1 MKKKIETMQL
11 PPPIA
16 RKGKNARSSVPHL
29 NKKREAK
36 KQGHME
42 NQQ

>member
-1 MKKKIETMQL
+1 MKKKTETMQL
-11 PPPIA
+11 PPPVA

-36 KQGHME
+36 RQGHLGG
-42 NQQ
+42 QQ